1 MFFNCHQGIDANWKK
16 KMKTMLKKISISTN
30 LFAGKTIPF

>member
-1 MFFNCHQGIDANWKK
+1 MFFNCHKGIDANWKN
-16 KMKTMLKKISISTN
+16 MKTMLKKISISTN